1 MSIRDFII
9 SILDH
14 KRIFVFLIALSVVL
28 CSIGLKLTESHTA
41 EIIIKYICDSAE
53 EGLTENGQKIHPYEI
68 NSSLVVKNAVSALGL
83 QNTNIEGICRN
94 ITVTPSIPTS
104 EQEKY
109 ASWIEKFSDYEKN
122 EDEKKSTVYYSVKY
136 TSPVGKDYAKRM
148 LSAVISQYR
157 LFYVGKY
164 TYSSDITQLPG
175 ETAMQY
181 DYYDTVD
188 MLQEKI
194 KSNIDYL
201 SRIASA
207 DNDYRSPR
215 TGYSLLDLAAEY
227 KSLSE
232 QDLSVAERMIV
243 ENGITKNA
251 WYLRN
256 SLQNKATESQY
267 EIELNNKKAE
277 TQRNL
282 MSVYSAKNEQHLW
295 DENNRSEDENSE
307 SPQVRENVAR
317 DKVYAQTKSVY
328 DNLVLD
334 YVKYRT
340 DSLNADIDK
349 QRYENDI
356 NSFPAGFSNKEL
368 QDELEKRLADTCE
381 KYNNLYAL
389 TKSTIEDYNT
399 YKSAKSIECIS
410 GVVSHKSTSTV
421 FYYAVSII
429 LALMLGVVLSVLL
442 TYLRKTDT
450 DDE

>member
-1 MSIRDFII
+1 MSIRDFIS

-14 KRIFVFLIALSVVL
+14 KRIFAFLIALSVVL

-83 QNTNIEGICRN
+83 KNTNIEGICRN
-94 ITVTPSIPTS
+94 ITVTPIIPTS

-122 EDEKKSTVYYSVKY
+122 EDAKKNTVYYSVKY

-282 MSVYSAKNEQHLW
+282 MSVYSEKNEQYLW
-295 DENNRSEDENSE
+295 DKNNRNEDENSE
-307 SPQVRENVAR
+307 SSQVRENVER

-356 NSFPAGFSNKEL
+356 NSFPDGFSNKEL

-399 YKSAKSIECIS
+399 YKSAKSIKCIS

-442 TYLRKTDT
+442 TYLRQKNTE
-450 DDE
+450 DE